1 MQNTNETWPI
11 YFSNMLRTANDILD
25 VLFENEASNS
35 RMDTSGKQTKNS
47 NHQTRMIMIVNIN
60 FKKGQTN
67 DQNGCEIDELNSSR
81 GKFDNELFNIFPKD
95 SITRD
100 ENNMEEF
107 YTKYSL
113 RFKACCLCLS
123 NMFKNFNDRV
133 QLRVK
138 PKLVIN
144 FLKRIAMFEYNQLVC
159 FKLFKL

>member
-11 YFSNMLRTANDILD
+11 YFLNMLRTANEILD

-35 RMDTSGKQTKNS
+35 RMDTSG
-47 NHQTRMIMIVNIN
+47 
-60 FKKGQTN
+60 QTN
-67 DQNGCEIDELNSSR
+67 DQNGCEIDELNNSK

-123 NMFKNFNDRV
+123 NMFKNFNDRI
-133 QLRVK
+133 QLRIK
-138 PKLVIN
+138 PKLIIN
-144 FLKRIAMFEYNQLVC
+144 FLKRIVMFEYNYLVRGVI
-159 FKLFKL
+159 